1 MKASLSVVCSISK
14 LRSIRSF
21 VAKSIKGIDL
31 PELQRQ
37 EVVLAVDEICAN
49 AIIHGNN
56 SNENKKIHIDVTIAK
71 NTIKIEVYDIGRED
85 FEKLVV
91 KKKNIN
97 DIIKSRQKG
106 GMGLKLV
113 HKIMDKVGY
122 VKKGGVHKC
131 ILIKNIH

>member
-1 MKASLSVVCSISK
+1 MKDSLSVVCSISK

-21 VAKSIKGIDL
+21 VARSIKEIAL
-31 PELQRQ
+31 TELQKQ

-56 SNENKKIHIDVTIAK
+56 SNENQKIHIDISITK
-71 NTIKIEVYDIGRED
+71 SDIKIEVYDIGKDD
-85 FEKLVV
+85 FEKLVA
-91 KKKNIN
+91 KKKNIR

-113 HKIMDKVGY
+113 HKIMDKVDY
-122 VKKGGVHKC
+122 VKKGGVHTC
-131 ILIKNIH
+131 ILIKNLN